1 MKTLK
6 TRSIITVLSLAT
18 LLAGAANA
26 SQEQLATSFES
37 PLE

>member
-1 MKTLK
+1 METMKTG
-6 TRSIITVLSLAT
+6 SILTALSLAT

-37 PLE
+37 LL